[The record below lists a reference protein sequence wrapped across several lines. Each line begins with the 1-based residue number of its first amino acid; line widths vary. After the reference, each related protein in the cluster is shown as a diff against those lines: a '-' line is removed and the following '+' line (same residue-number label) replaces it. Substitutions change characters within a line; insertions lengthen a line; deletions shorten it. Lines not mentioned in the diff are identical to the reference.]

1 MPKVHPEKQHDCS
14 CFDCVFDHFKTRI
27 FVDMIKSM
35 TGFGKSVIQ
44 LPGKKITIEIKSLNS
59 KSLDLNARIPS
70 TYREKE
76 LAMRNRVAKSLERG
90 KVDFAL
96 YVESTGENTN
106 TKVNEGI
113 VKEYMRQLGN
123 VVADSDPVEL
133 LKMAVRLPDA
143 LKVEREEMNEDEYK
157 SILTT
162 LDAALEEINVY
173 RSDEGASLK
182 GEFELRIKNLQALL
196 DKVIVMDVDRL
207 DSVKVRLEKA
217 VADLKVELDE
227 NRFEQELIYYLE
239 KYDITEEKVRLKNHL
254 DYFTE
259 ALDSDNSNGKKL
271 GFISQE
277 IGREINTIG
286 SKSNHAQMQQLVVQM
301 KDELE
306 KVKEQMLNVL

>member
-1 MPKVHPEKQHDCS
+1 
-14 CFDCVFDHFKTRI
+14 
-27 FVDMIKSM
+27 M

-76 LAMRNRVAKSLERG
+76 LAMRNRVAKSLVRG

-106 TKVNEGI
+106 TKINEGI
-113 VKEYMRQLGN
+113 VKEYMRQLSN
-123 VVADSDPVEL
+123 VVHSDEVEL

-143 LKVEREEMNEDEYK
+143 LKTEREEMNENEYK
-157 SILTT
+157 DILKI
-162 LDAALEEINVY
+162 LDIALEEINIY
-173 RSDEGASLK
+173 RSDEGTSLK

-196 DKVIVMDVDRL
+196 EKVTVMDVNRL
-207 DSVKVRLEKA
+207 DSVKIRLEKS

-259 ALDSDNSNGKKL
+259 SLNSDNSNGKKL

-286 SKSNHAQMQQLVVQM
+286 SKSNYAPMQQLVVQM